1 MHIPSHEDFKAEV
14 SHRLLLANNNNKN
27 RSIPKKKSLVDTAAA
42 VFANVWCPFG
52 GECGKWDEYCG
63 VGGSD
68 KVIFTCFYRS
78 VILFHAHQSYRRSS

>member
-42 VFANVWCPFG
+42 VFANV
-52 GECGKWDEYCG
+52 
-63 VGGSD
+63 
-68 KVIFTCFYRS
+68 
-78 VILFHAHQSYRRSS
+78 